1 MSQGIQ
7 TFASNG
13 VTNMFSP
20 AMNEYFFRQSPI
32 LINSTSIPL
41 GADFASAFSL
51 ATPIGEVQCNS
62 PFGYG
67 QVFNMRSP
75 GMTSVDGLNYFRN
88 SVRFIYTNTFYYNG
102 GSAYSSVY
110 NAVAT
115 ETVVHSLG
123 KTTVASQDNYGF
135 FCLNDDGSSVVVDSK
150 YNSYYIHR
158 LSDGNVIRTGVA
170 TSAPSYVGIPP
181 ANIIPVR
188 STIVFDYPL
197 DEPPLIFITQ
207 SSGLITLGRF
217 NRDGNGK
224 YVSVAVFAASSISQL
239 GSPYGWG
246 FWNSNTFTFNY
257 FIVSRQKPL
266 HGADANPWGVE
277 VFNGSGQSIFNSMY
291 FVPSFSAFNI
301 SLPQMTMNLSP
312 PREHYLNIGNP
323 YTPLNTFSGA
333 IPSLSGVCINNFNV
347 MSGLTN
353 YPRFNAGLFVDIRG
367 PVSLIG
373 RYISVNN
380 GQVTAQSFG
389 TMSFLSFNST
399 GVALDL
405 NANSVST
412 MPILTAKYAY

>member
-20 AMNEYFFRQSPI
+20 AMNEYFFKQSPI
-32 LINSTSIPL
+32 FLNNASIPL
-41 GADFASAFSL
+41 GVDFDSAFSL
-51 ATPIGEVQCNS
+51 ATPVGEIQSNS
-62 PFGYG
+62 PFSYFGI
-67 QVFNMRSP
+67 FNLKSP
-75 GMTSVDGLNYFRN
+75 GMASLDGLNYYRN
-88 SVRFIYTNTFYYNG
+88 SIRFIYTNTFYHIGDTPYD
-102 GSAYSSVY
+102 AVY
-110 NAVAT
+110 NAVPT

-123 KTTVASQDNYGF
+123 KTTVNSQDEYGF
-135 FCLNDDGSSVVVDSK
+135 FCLNDDASSVVVDSK
-150 YNSYYIHR
+150 YNSYYVHR
-158 LSDGNVIRTGVA
+158 TAGGDIIRSGVA
-170 TSAPSYVGIPP
+170 TSAPSYVGYPP
-181 ANIIPVR
+181 AEVIPVR

-217 NRDGNGK
+217 NRDSNGK

-246 FWNSNTFTFNY
+246 FWNSNTYTFSY

-266 HGADANPWGVE
+266 YGADANPWGVE

-291 FVPSFSAFNI
+291 FVPSFSALNI
-301 SLPQMTMNLSP
+301 ALPQMTMNLSRP
-312 PREHYLNIGNP
+312 AEHYLNIGNP
-323 YTPLNTFSGA
+323 YVPFNTFTGA
-333 IPSLSGVCINNFNV
+333 IPALSGLCINNFNV

-367 PVSLIG
+367 PVSIIG

-389 TMSFLSFNST
+389 TLSYLSSNST
-399 GVALDL
+399 GVAIDL